1 MYVCKTVLTPKEGG
15 KNTVYLKKNLLPWL
29 FSNASTNKPQ
39 SNILEAYY
47 ITLLRPS
54 LKFKQTHNCCI
65 FLNMVIYIFKLSI
78 FLRDWTF
85 MVAKTLQKS
94 KFLFYVLHLCYVF
107 YYIFLFIMFLFFLYI
122 FIFILFGFK
131 LLYDFHALFG

>member
-47 ITLLRPS
+47 ITLLRP
-54 LKFKQTHNCCI
+54 
-65 FLNMVIYIFKLSI
+65 LNMVIYIFKLSI
-78 FLRDWTF
+78 FLGDLTF
-85 MVAKTLQKS
+85 MVAETLQKS

-107 YYIFLFIMFLFFLYI
+107 YYIFIIYFCLSCFYFSYIFLFSYYLVLNYYMI
-122 FIFILFGFK
+122 STRCSASK
-131 LLYDFHALFG
+131 LSSSICM